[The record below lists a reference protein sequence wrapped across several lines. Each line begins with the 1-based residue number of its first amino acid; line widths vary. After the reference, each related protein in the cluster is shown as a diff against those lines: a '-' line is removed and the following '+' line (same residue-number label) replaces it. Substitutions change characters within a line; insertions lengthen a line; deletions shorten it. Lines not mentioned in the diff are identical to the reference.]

1 MVIVV
6 TPVRLM
12 RRMVLSCLVEPLV
25 SPLIGRGTG
34 GPGRTG
40 LSRSRL
46 AASAQITSALL
57 VAASSMP
64 SADELLQQE
73 ETTEVARNAHKKPDP
88 IPYRQV
94 LDAFIARD
102 EKIMSFDL
110 IAAPEFESE
119 AILMSRL
126 KHSRDIVRDTGP
138 GLGLGL
144 RIDRTR
150 RASQETFLLFASG
163 KHLSGS
169 PAHT

>member
-1 MVIVV
+1 
-6 TPVRLM
+6 
-12 RRMVLSCLVEPLV
+12 MVLSCLVEPLV

-34 GPGRTG
+34 GPGRSAPMRRTG
-40 LSRSRL
+40 LGRSRL
-46 AASAQITSALL
+46 AASALITSALL
-57 VAASSMP
+57 IAASSMP
-64 SADELLQQE
+64 SADEIVQE

-102 EKIMSFDL
+102 EKVMSFDL

-163 KHLSGS
+163 RHLSGS

>member
-1 MVIVV
+1 
-6 TPVRLM
+6 
-12 RRMVLSCLVEPLV
+12 MVLSCLVEPLV
-25 SPLIGRGTG
+25 SPLIGRGAS
-34 GPGRTG
+34 GPGRSG
-40 LSRSRL
+40 IRRSRL
-46 AASAQITSALL
+46 AASALITSALF
-57 VAASSMP
+57 VCASSMP
-64 SADELLQQE
+64 SLDDVKE
-73 ETTEVARNAHKKPDP
+73 EQPAAVRNAHKKPDP

-102 EKIMSFDL
+102 EKIMCFDL

-150 RASQETFLLFASG
+150 RAANQTFLLFASG

-169 PAHT
+169 PAHS

>member
-1 MVIVV
+1 
-6 TPVRLM
+6 
-12 RRMVLSCLVEPLV
+12 MVLSCLVEPLV
-25 SPLIGRGTG
+25 SPLIGRGAS
-34 GPGRTG
+34 GPGRRSG
-40 LSRSRL
+40 ISRSRL
-46 AASAQITSALL
+46 AASALITSALL
-57 VAASSMP
+57 VCASSID
-64 SADELLQQE
+64 SVDEVKAE
-73 ETTEVARNAHKKPDP
+73 EPAAQRNAHKKPDP

-94 LDAFIARD
+94 LDEFVARD

-110 IAAPEFESE
+110 IAAPDFESE

-150 RASQETFLLFASG
+150 SAANETFLLFASG

>member
-1 MVIVV
+1 
-6 TPVRLM
+6 
-12 RRMVLSCLVEPLV
+12 MVLSCLVEPLV
-25 SPLIGRGTG
+25 SPLIGRGAS
-34 GPGRTG
+34 GPGRRSG
-40 LSRSRL
+40 FRRSRL
-46 AASAQITSALL
+46 AASALVASALL
-57 VAASSMP
+57 VCASSMP
-64 SADELLQQE
+64 SADDVLQE
-73 ETTEVARNAHKKPDP
+73 KETEAEVVRNAHKKPDP

-94 LDAFIARD
+94 LDSFIARED
-102 EKIMSFDL
+102 KILSFDL
-110 IAAPEFESE
+110 IAAPDFESE

-150 RASQETFLLFASG
+150 SAANETFLLFASG

>member
-1 MVIVV
+1 
-6 TPVRLM
+6 
-12 RRMVLSCLVEPLV
+12 MVLSCLVEPLV

-34 GPGRTG
+34 GPGRRSTIR
-40 LSRSRL
+40 RSRL
-46 AASAQITSALL
+46 AASALITSALL
-57 VAASSMP
+57 VCASSMP
-64 SADELLQQE
+64 SADDLLEEKQE
-73 ETTEVARNAHKKPDP
+73 EVARNAHKKPDP

-94 LDAFIARD
+94 LDEFIARED
-102 EKIMSFDL
+102 KILSFDL

-119 AILMSRL
+119 AILLSRL

-150 RASQETFLLFASG
+150 SASNRNFLLFASG

-169 PAHT
+169 PAHA